1 MPALASSSCA
11 RRIWRSVL
19 LAFCLSAL
27 AACDR
32 SEPRLPQ
39 AQGTPVAKPVETAP
53 ATGGAFAL
61 KAAHAAQYQGQLAL
75 VLEFSQPLVG
85 AQSFDDLLA
94 VKDAKG
100 AAVSGS
106 WALDEDGTTLRFP
119 YVQANLTYSVTL
131 KGGIAAV
138 DGSTLAG
145 DATREVFTGP
155 LEPAVGFASQGSV
168 LPARETRGIPVVS
181 VNVREVDV
189 EFLRVRDKEL
199 STFFAGYQSNE
210 RRSSYDLDADS
221 GWWGRKGAPVTRI
234 ADSVYANRFVLDGKE
249 NERALTY
256 LPIQNLPE
264 LAKPGLYFA
273 AMKRAG
279 SFQGEWET
287 SFFFVSDIGL
297 HTRAYREQ
305 LFVHAASLKSGAALP
320 NVELS
325 ILDAKGESVLTA
337 QTDADG
343 NALLNYTLTANHVLV
358 AKSGEDV
365 SLLPFNQPAL
375 DLSDFSVAGRRQE
388 WFDVFAWSGRDLYRP
403 GETLRVSALL
413 RDSDGKPIPPQPVF
427 LTLKQPDGRQWSQA
441 KLEPRELGYLE
452 WTQEL
457 PADAPTGRWQIEFRL
472 DPAAKEA
479 NQALSLRVEEFLPER
494 LKLDLTAGQVRL
506 KPGEKIALDVQG
518 DYLYGAPAA
527 GNRFTA
533 RLTVVN
539 DAHPLDAHKDFFF
552 GDPTLELPKEARDV
566 VDATLDEH
574 GKLTTQVDVLGDIKA
589 QAPVAAVVSG
599 SVYES
604 GGRSVTRTLKRTVW
618 PADALVGVRPLFDP
632 KDGAAA
638 NGRVGFELI
647 RANGAGELL
656 AAQGLK
662 LSLVRENRNYHW
674 SYDKSSGWRFD
685 YTRSF
690 DTVESRD
697 ITTTAGQAVKFDVPV
712 EWGGYRIEVLDPA
725 TGLTM
730 RYPFTAGW
738 SWDDENRGKEARPD
752 KIKLA
757 LDKEHYRAGDTLK
770 VTVTAPQ
777 AGAGL
782 LLVESDKLL
791 YTRRIDVNGATTFE
805 IPVSADW
812 ERHDVYLSALV
823 LRGGS
828 ATSKVTPARAV
839 GVAHVSMDR
848 AERKIAV
855 EIVAPKLMKPELPLP
870 VEIRAPA
877 LAGKNAFVTVS
888 AVDVGILNITRF
900 ARPDAN
906 AWFFGQRRLGI
917 DAYDLYGRLIESFD
931 GALAKLRYGGDM
943 AAAAL
948 PQARRP
954 TAKVQTVD
962 LFSGAVKLDAQG
974 NAKLELP
981 LPDFNGTLRVT
992 GLVFGDDRYGG
1003 SDAETVVRAPLVA
1016 EVSTPRVL
1024 APGDSA
1030 SLTLDLSNFSGAQR
1044 EFRVRLEAD
1053 PPLRIADAIR
1063 TQTLADG
1070 AKKTL
1075 QFDLSAD
1082 EGMGVGKFRVFAEA
1096 GELRLQRHFEIAVR
1110 PAWPAV
1116 LRSAPQVLQPGAGLG
1131 LGSGAMEGLI
1141 ADSVTASLSVSA
1153 LPPLPFASSVRGLLG
1168 YPYGCIEQ
1176 TTSRGYGVLVLDTGN
1191 AKNLGITPLPDDAR
1205 QRLIANAIS
1214 RISAMQVP
1222 SGHFSMWGDDGSVD
1236 TMITPYV
1243 TEFLLD
1249 AREAGF
1255 AVPEGMLQNALKRL
1269 NDDLLSGGHP
1279 YYAFD
1284 NAEHLRF
1291 ADQAW
1296 SAYVLA
1302 RVQRAPLGTLRTL
1315 FDNERSK
1322 SITALPLVHLG
1333 IALSLR
1339 GDTARGQQALAE
1351 AFAKKVERPRWL
1363 GDYGSDLRDAALMV
1377 ALTHRAGLNKPE
1389 YDESVIALGRELTA
1403 RKAGNRIQ
1411 WLSTQEQS
1419 AIARL
1424 GKVLIDKGDAKV
1436 GGTLS
1441 LAGNSEAVTPA
1452 TIWSRSFDAAALR
1465 AGVRFMPESTAPL
1478 YVSEDVAGIPKTAPA
1493 ADDSVI
1499 MIRRQWYA
1507 LDGSA
1512 WEGGDLKEGEGLIVG
1527 ISIEAKE
1534 AIRDALLI
1542 DLLPGGLEIENFN
1555 LTDAKQWAAVVV
1567 DGVQIA
1573 ERAYAADVKHEE
1585 FRDDRYVAALNLM
1598 QGQKAQVFYLVRA
1611 VSPGNYVVPPT
1622 TVEDMYRPQIRGVAR
1637 SVPARVTVVQP

>member
-1 MPALASSSCA
+1 MPAFALPSRMRLAKCTALLCA
-11 RRIWRSVL
+11 AL
-19 LAFCLSAL
+19 FAL
-27 AACDR
+27 AACSR
-32 SEPRLPQ
+32 PEPALPQ
-39 AQGTPVAKPVETAP
+39 AQGTPPPAKPAEAKP
-53 ATGGAFAL
+53 ADTEFAL
-61 KAAHAAQYQGQLAL
+61 SAAHAAQYQGQLAL

-85 AQSFDDLLA
+85 AQTFDDLLA
-94 VKDAKG
+94 VKDPKG

-106 WALDEDGTTLRFP
+106 WALDEDGKTLRFP
-119 YVQANLTYSVTL
+119 YVQANQTYTVAL
-131 KGGIAAV
+131 RGGIAAV
-138 DGSTLAG
+138 DGRTLG
-145 DATREVFTGP
+145 SDRTREVFTGP

-181 VNVREVDV
+181 VNVGEVDV

-199 STFFAGYQSNE
+199 STFFAAYQGNE

-221 GWWGRKGAPVTRI
+221 GWWGRKGAPVARI
-234 ADSVYANRFVLDGKE
+234 AESVYANRFVLGGKQ
-249 NERALTY
+249 NERTVTY
-256 LPIQNLPE
+256 LPIQDVAE
-264 LAKPGLYFA
+264 LSKPGLYFA
-273 AMKRAG
+273 VMKRAG
-279 SFQGEWET
+279 SFSGEWET

-305 LFVHAASLKSGAALP
+305 LFVHAASLKSGAALSG
-320 NVELS
+320 VELS
-325 ILDAKGESVLTA
+325 VLDAKGESVLDA
-337 QTDADG
+337 RTDADG
-343 NALLNYTLTANHVLV
+343 NALLNYKLTSNQVLV
-358 AKSGEDV
+358 ARSGSDV

-375 DLSDFSVAGRRQE
+375 DLSDFAVAGRRQE

-452 WTQEL
+452 WSQAI

-479 NQALSLRVEEFLPER
+479 NQALTLRIEEFLPER
-494 LKLDLTAGQVRL
+494 LKLELGAAQERL
-506 KPGEKIALDVQG
+506 RPGDTLALDVQG

-533 RLTVVN
+533 RLTVAN
-539 DAHPLDAHKDFFF
+539 DAHPLEAHKDFFF

-566 VDATLDEH
+566 VDEVLDGH
-574 GKLTTQVDVLGDIKA
+574 GRLRREIDVLADLKV
-589 QAPVAAVVSG
+589 QAPLAAMISG

-632 KDGAAA
+632 EDGANA

-647 RANGAGELL
+647 RANAQGELL

-662 LSLVRENRNYHW
+662 FSLVRENRNYHW

-685 YTRSF
+685 FTRSF

-697 ITTTAGQAVKFDVPV
+697 IATVAGQAVRFDVPV
-712 EWGGYRIEVLDPA
+712 EWGGYRLEVLDPA
-725 TGLTM
+725 TGLTL

-757 LDKEHYRAGDTLK
+757 LDKERYRAGDTLK
-770 VTVTAPQ
+770 VTVTPPQ
-777 AGAGL
+777 AGTGL

-791 YTRRIDVNGATTFE
+791 YTRPIAVKDATTFE
-805 IPVSADW
+805 IPVTPDW
-812 ERHDVYLSALV
+812 ERHDVYVSALV

-828 ATSKVTPARAV
+828 AASKVTPARAV
-839 GVAHVSMDR
+839 GVAHVVMDR
-848 AERKIAV
+848 SERKIAV
-855 EIVAPKLMKPELPLP
+855 EIGAPKQMKPELPLP
-870 VEIRAPA
+870 VEIKAPA
-877 LAGKNAFVTVS
+877 LAGKTAYVTVS

-900 ARPDAN
+900 ARPDAV

-974 NAKLELP
+974 NAKLDLP
-981 LPDFNGTLRVT
+981 VPDFNGTLRVS

-1003 SDAETVVRAPLVA
+1003 ADTETVVRAPLVA

-1030 SLTLDLSNFSGAQR
+1030 TLTLDLSNFSGSER

-1053 PPLRIADAIR
+1053 PPLRIADAAR
-1063 TQTLADG
+1063 TQKLADG

-1075 QFDLSAD
+1075 QFALAAD
-1082 EGMGVGKFRVFAEA
+1082 EGMGVGRFRVFAESA
-1096 GELRLQRHFEIAVR
+1096 ELNLRREFEIAVR

-1116 LRSAPQVLQPGAGLG
+1116 LRSSPQVLQPGSSLG
-1131 LGSGAMEGLI
+1131 LGTGAMEGLI
-1141 ADSVTASLSVSA
+1141 ADSVDASLSVSA

-1168 YPYGCIEQ
+1168 YPYGCVEQ
-1176 TTSRGYGVLVLDTGN
+1176 TTSRGYGVLVLDAGN
-1191 AKNLGITPLPDDAR
+1191 AKNLGIAPLPDDAR
-1205 QRLIANAIS
+1205 RRMIDDAIS

-1222 SGHFSMWGDDGSVD
+1222 SGHFSMWGGDGAVD
-1236 TMITPYV
+1236 TMLTPYV

-1255 AVPEGMLQNALKRL
+1255 AVPEGVLQNALRRL

-1279 YYAFD
+1279 YYAYD
-1284 NAEHLRF
+1284 SADHLRF

-1315 FDNERSK
+1315 FDNERGK
-1322 SITALPLVHLG
+1322 SVTALPLVHLG

-1339 GDTARGQQALAE
+1339 GDTARGRQALDE
-1351 AFAKKVERPRWL
+1351 AFAKKVERPRYL
-1363 GDYGSDLRDAALMV
+1363 GDYGSELRDAALMV
-1377 ALTHRAGLNKPE
+1377 ALAHQAGLSKPE
-1389 YDESVIALGRELTA
+1389 YDESVVALGRELVA
-1403 RKAGNRIQ
+1403 KKSGNRIL

-1424 GKVLIDKGDAKV
+1424 GKALIARGDAKV
-1436 GGTLS
+1436 GGSLS
-1441 LAGNSEAVTPA
+1441 LGGANETIEPTP
-1452 TIWSRSFDAAALR
+1452 IWSRSFDAAALR
-1465 AGVRFMPESTAPL
+1465 AGVRFVPDASAPL

-1493 ADDSVI
+1493 ADDSVVSI
-1499 MIRRQWYA
+1499 QRQWYA
-1507 LDGSA
+1507 LDGTA
-1512 WEGGDLKEGEGLIVG
+1512 WDGGELKEGEGLIVG
-1527 ISIEAKE
+1527 LKIEAKE
-1534 AIRDALLI
+1534 AMRDALLI

-1555 LTDAKQWAAVVV
+1555 LTDARQWADVVV

-1598 QGQKAQVFYLVRA
+1598 QGQQAHVFYLVRA
-1611 VSPGNYVVPPT
+1611 VSPGNYLVPPT